1 MIKAIYLL
9 YLSIP
14 KLITA
19 ILEMFWIFDV
29 QPKPCPADAVWS
41 TLTFDPIVLFNDI
54 KLELDPTAEEF
65 TPTEKVRSLNPN
77 ADVFKPLLA
86 HPFKFN
92 PFAKEFRPATKLN
105 PEAQEFCPSVQEDDV
120 QPTLSELNPNS
131 AEFFPKSTCSQDLT
145 SDIFLTFEQDASA
158 KSLVVT
164 KQQVFSDTNDNIL
177 DEVLGE
183 NAAQK
188 LERKNKI
195 EYFLCKKEVEIRKLQ
210 SQIAN
215 KFNFFR
221 RRKLQR
227 KLAEYK
233 EFYDL
238 LHALLNM
245 D

>member
-1 MIKAIYLL
+1 
-9 YLSIP
+9 
-14 KLITA
+14 
-19 ILEMFWIFDV
+19 MFWIFDV

-77 ADVFKPLLA
+77 ADVFKSLLA

-195 EYFLCKKEVEIRKLQ
+195 EYFLCKKEVKIKKLQ
-210 SQIAN
+210 SQIGN

-221 RRKLQR
+221 RRKLQK

-233 EFYDL
+233 EFHDL

>member
-1 MIKAIYLL
+1 
-9 YLSIP
+9 
-14 KLITA
+14 
-19 ILEMFWIFDV
+19 MFWIFDV

-41 TLTFDPIVLFNDI
+41 TSTFDPIVLFNEI

-65 TPTEKVRSLNPN
+65 TPAEKVRSLNPN

-105 PEAQEFCPSVQEDDV
+105 PEAPEFCSPVQDDDV
-120 QPTLSELNPNS
+120 QPTLSDLNPNS
-131 AEFFPKSTCSQDLT
+131 AEFFPKSACSQDLT
-145 SDIFLTFEQDASA
+145 SDTFLMFEQDASDE
-158 KSLVVT
+158 SLAAT
-164 KQQVFSDTNDNIL
+164 KQQVFNVANDIIN
-177 DEVLGE
+177 DGVLGE

-188 LERKNKI
+188 LERKDKI
-195 EYFLCKKEVEIRKLQ
+195 EYFLRKKEVKIKKLQ
-210 SQIAN
+210 NQIAH

-221 RRKLQR
+221 KRKLQK
-227 KLAEYK
+227 KLAECK

-238 LHALLNM
+238 LSSLLNM

>member
-1 MIKAIYLL
+1 
-9 YLSIP
+9 
-14 KLITA
+14 
-19 ILEMFWIFDV
+19 MFWIFDV

-41 TLTFDPIVLFNDI
+41 TLTFDPIALFNEI

-65 TPTEKVRSLNPN
+65 TPAEKVRSLNPN

-131 AEFFPKSTCSQDLT
+131 AEFFPKSACSQDLT
-145 SDIFLTFEQDASA
+145 SDTFLIFEQDTSFE
-158 KSLVVT
+158 SLAVT
-164 KQQVFSDTNDNIL
+164 EQQVFSVANDIIM
-177 DEVLGE
+177 DEVLNE

-195 EYFLCKKEVEIRKLQ
+195 EYFLRKKEVKIKKLQ
-210 SQIAN
+210 RQIAN

-221 RRKLQR
+221 KRKLQK

-233 EFYDL
+233 EFHDIL
-238 LHALLNM
+238 SSLLNM

>member
-1 MIKAIYLL
+1 
-9 YLSIP
+9 
-14 KLITA
+14 
-19 ILEMFWIFDV
+19 MFWIFDV

-41 TLTFDPIVLFNDI
+41 TSTFDPIVLFNEI

-65 TPTEKVRSLNPN
+65 TPVEKVRSLNPN

-105 PEAQEFCPSVQEDDV
+105 PEAQEFCPLVQEDDV

-131 AEFFPKSTCSQDLT
+131 AEFSPKSACLQDLT
-145 SDIFLTFEQDASA
+145 SDTFLMFEQDASA

-164 KQQVFSDTNDNIL
+164 EKHVFSVANGIIV
-177 DEVLGE
+177 DEVFGE

-188 LERKNKI
+188 LDKKNKI
-195 EYFLCKKEVEIRKLQ
+195 EYFLCKKEVKIKKLQ

-221 RRKLQR
+221 RKKLQK

-238 LHALLNM
+238 LSSLLNM

>member
-1 MIKAIYLL
+1 
-9 YLSIP
+9 
-14 KLITA
+14 
-19 ILEMFWIFDV
+19 MFWIFDV

-195 EYFLCKKEVEIRKLQ
+195 EYFLCKKEVKIKKLQ

-221 RRKLQR
+221 KRKLQK

-238 LHALLNM
+238 LHALLHM